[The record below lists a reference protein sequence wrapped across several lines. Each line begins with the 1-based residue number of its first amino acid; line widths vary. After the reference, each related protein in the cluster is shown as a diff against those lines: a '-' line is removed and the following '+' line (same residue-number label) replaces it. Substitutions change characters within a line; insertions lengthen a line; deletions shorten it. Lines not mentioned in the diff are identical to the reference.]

1 LLFFYPV
8 TNVLNS
14 AIMYRYLVFALF
26 LFFLFTGKV
35 WSQESVSAQVF
46 AEVIEAL
53 AANEDESLNFGRF
66 TPGNNGGAIVITP
79 DGLRSVQGTVIAAGS
94 GYSAGRF
101 LVAGDPGASF
111 TIRLPDEA
119 AVLVHQQ
126 SGKTMQVEAWVSD
139 PPSGD
144 SATLSDGSR
153 LVSIGA
159 TLTVGPVDE
168 NPVGVYAGSFELT
181 FAYN

>member
-1 LLFFYPV
+1 
-8 TNVLNS
+8 
-14 AIMYRYLVFALF
+14 MYRYFVFALF
-26 LFFLFTGKV
+26 LFFLFTGKG
-35 WSQESVSAQVF
+35 WSQESVSSQVF

-53 AANEDESLNFGRF
+53 AANEDESLHFGRF
-66 TPGNNGGAIVITP
+66 TPGNNGGAIIITP
-79 DGLRSVQGTVIAAGS
+79 DGLRSVQGTVIAAGG
-94 GYSAGRF
+94 GYSPGRF

-111 TIRLPDEA
+111 SIRLPDEA

-144 SATLSDGSR
+144 SATLPDGSR

-159 TLTVGPVDE
+159 TLTVGTAEE
-168 NPVGVYAGSFELT
+168 NPVGIYAGSFVLT